1 MKHKLLLSLLT
12 ASLLLCGCNHT
23 DVPSGNTS
31 VETVEQV
38 SADLCLYE
46 NGVSTYTI
54 VRPEKA
60 SESVSAATSL
70 VWKTFMNTFGCEM
83 AISDDWTDDVSAL
96 PADAYEILV
105 GSTNRAASSEIT
117 DTLGNNLYRVTGVGN
132 RIVIAACGDSQI
144 TAAAEAFLNAV
155 IVGEDGRI
163 TVPADLDIHFSA
175 GDAWPHEDIPY
186 YEGGSYCGI
195 TATQSLGWAKED
207 PSVFVAVSDTNAEE
221 FDAYIEMLRND
232 GYTLLQR
239 CNANGITAYQCDKE
253 DISLYAYYTEA
264 SGEVR
269 IIREKGKS
277 VSVEEFG
284 YTYEPKEG
292 DTTDVFLFGLR
303 MLQAELDYTEKY
315 KDNGQFLF
323 IKLADNSLL
332 LIDGGSRGKQNDTTP
347 SQVDFDEFLRIAR
360 EVTGTP
366 ENEKIRIACWFITHC
381 HADHYSSFRTY
392 LYENPDLFTLERVMY
407 NLYDGEG
414 TDVSNDGFNK
424 YHPDALYHKPHTGET
439 IQLGNLKIEVLY
451 AQEDWYDASTM
462 LPASE
467 EVNDSGTVIKIHFDD
482 KSFLVLGDLDK
493 YGADT
498 LLKYYPSEVLKS
510 DIVQIAHHG
519 YNQIRNLYE
528 AADAKIGL
536 VPQAYSRMT
545 TQPQLTSIYNSL
557 TENFEELYYA
567 GEETVGVQVID
578 GELQVFY
585 RSPVQYKPTYE

>member
-1 MKHKLLLSLLT
+1 MF
-12 ASLLLCGCNHT
+12 
-23 DVPSGNTS
+23 
-31 VETVEQV
+31 
-38 SADLCLYE
+38 E
-46 NGVSTYTI
+46 NGEPLYTL
-54 VRPEKA
+54 VRPAKG
-60 SESVSAATSL
+60 SDVVSDAASL
-70 VWKTFMNTFGCEM
+70 VWKTFANSFGCELPFT
-83 AISDDWTDDVSAL
+83 DDWTEDVSSL
-96 PADAYEILV
+96 PADATEILI
-105 GSTNRAASSEIT
+105 GNTNRTASSEIT
-117 DTLGNNLYRVTGVGN
+117 ASLGENLYRITCEGN
-132 RIVIAACGDSQI
+132 RIVIAACADSQLQ
-144 TAAAEAFLNAV
+144 AAAEAFLHVVTVDEN
-155 IVGEDGRI
+155 GRI
-163 TVPADLDIHFSA
+163 TIPADLDLIYSA
-175 GDAWPHEDIPY
+175 KDAWPHEDIPY
-186 YEGGSYCGI
+186 YEGGSYCGV
-195 TATQSLGWAKED
+195 TATQSLGWAKEN
-207 PSVFVAVSDTNAEE
+207 PSLFVGISDTNAEE
-221 FDAYIEMLRND
+221 FAAYIQMLADD

-239 CNANGITAYQCDKE
+239 SDTNGITAYQCDKE
-253 DISLYAYYTEA
+253 EISLYAYYTA
-264 SGEVR
+264 ATNEVR

-277 VSVEEFG
+277 VPIEKFG

-292 DTTDVFLFGLR
+292 ETTDVFLFGLR
-303 MLQAELDYTEKY
+303 MLQAELDYTENY
-315 KDNGQFLF
+315 KNNGQFLF

-392 LYENPDLFTLERVMY
+392 FYENPDLFTLERVMY

-439 IQLGNLKIEVLY
+439 IQLGNLKMEVLY

-498 LLKYYPSEVLKS
+498 LLKYYPTEVLKS

-567 GEETVGVQVID
+567 GEETVGVQVVD

-585 RSPVQYKPTYE
+585 RSPVVYKPVYD